1 MESVSRTAL
10 ILALAAAITTVPYQ
24 FVTADDGLFAVKS
37 AAAFAKDG
45 ADDSDDDSDSDDG
58 SDDDS
63 DDDGDDSGSGSG
75 SGSGTDDD
83 DDSVDDDDDDDVDD
97 DDVEDDHSVDD
108 DDNDDSH
115 EYTFADGTKI
125 EIENGIFERKD
136 ATGRT
141 IEERPATAQDRALL
155 ASAHGRNTAA
165 NAPGRDHNRGGGVV
179 AKFESN
185 GTDIEVTY
193 TDGWKEEIES
203 GRYQLKDS
211 HNNTVIERPATS
223 SDYARLAAA
232 SR

>member
-24 FVTADDGLFAVKS
+24 FVTADNGLFAVNS

-45 ADDSDDDSDSDDG
+45 ADDGDDDSDSDDDNDDDSDDDDDDD

-63 DDDGDDSGSGSG
+63 DDDDV
-75 SGSGTDDD
+75 DD
-83 DDSVDDDDDDDVDD
+83 DDSVDDDDN
-97 DDVEDDHSVDD
+97 DH
-108 DDNDDSH
+108 SH

-165 NAPGRDHNRGGGVV
+165 TAPGRDHNRGGGVV

>member
-24 FVTADDGLFAVKS
+24 FVTADNGLFAVKS

-45 ADDSDDDSDSDDG
+45 ADDGDDDSDSDDDN
-58 SDDDS
+58 DDDS
-63 DDDGDDSGSGSG
+63 DDD
-75 SGSGTDDD
+75 DD
-83 DDSVDDDDDDDVDD
+83 DDSDDDDVDD
-97 DDVEDDHSVDD
+97 DDSVDD

-165 NAPGRDHNRGGGVV
+165 TAPGRDHNRGGGVV